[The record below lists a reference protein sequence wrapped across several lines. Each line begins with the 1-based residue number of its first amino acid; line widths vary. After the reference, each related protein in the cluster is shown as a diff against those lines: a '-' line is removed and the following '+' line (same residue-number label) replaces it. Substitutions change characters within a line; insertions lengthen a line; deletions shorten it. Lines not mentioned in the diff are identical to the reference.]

1 MKFKKN
7 YLKCYS
13 TNSIMI
19 FFVFMLTLP
28 YQSFAQNEITAFG
41 KVLDIYNEPIIGAS
55 VSAIGAERVGTI
67 TNIDGEF
74 SLKVKSDA
82 IVTISFIGY
91 KSTQV
96 SANKLKGIDIVLEE
110 DAQALDEV
118 IVVAYGT
125 QKKETMSGSISQIK
139 ASEMLKSPVANMGQA
154 LTGRAV
160 GVTTYQS
167 SGQPGADDVTIR
179 IRGTGTLNSASP
191 LVLVDGVEREF
202 SQIDPN
208 EIENMSILKDAAST
222 AVFGIRGANG
232 VIIITTKSGREGPP
246 NVSFSANFAIQ
257 QATRMPQSLSAAD
270 VARMYNEAKYN
281 DDPTLSPTF
290 TSNDIEL
297 YENGLDPL
305 AHININWSDYMM
317 KNASFQQK
325 YNLSVSGG
333 TKNTKYYTS
342 ISFFDQGGIMKDFS
356 QKIDNVVYKSNYDYK
371 RINIRSNVNVD
382 VTSTTK
388 LGVQIG
394 AVIGNRVAPPDVFSS
409 IINTAPLVGPFIY
422 NRKLVALPDIPF
434 SPSPLDQ
441 YVANISD
448 NKSNTINTNINLNQ
462 KLDFITKGL
471 SFRALASYD
480 SFYSHTLIKA
490 QKVEY
495 FRLRDGFDAD
505 GNPALVMEQAWE
517 TGVVPVP
524 TESWTRSQAM
534 HAEAAFE
541 YKRDISGHNIGA
553 LFLGTL
559 DKKWWRYNGSTA
571 ISQYVTV
578 PVSYMGIVGRLTYN
592 YLSRYMFEVN
602 MGYNGSENFAEGKR
616 FALFPA
622 VSIGWNLMEEK
633 FMRKV
638 LNENVFS
645 IIKLRGSYG
654 KTGNDNTS
662 QRRFMYLSGEY
673 TSGAGIIVGSSSQ
686 TTVNGLI
693 EGKLGNNDVTWETA
707 SKQNYGIDIVLFN
720 NKLSLTSELFFDD
733 RKNILATRMTEPGHM
748 SISGQDVYN
757 IGRVKNKGFE
767 VEGKWNSN
775 VGKFNYFVS
784 ANYSFSRN
792 RILENGSIKDP
803 NNPHLW
809 TTGHPVGT
817 RWGFLFDGFYNTIEE
832 LSLSP
837 KYGNPQVGDARY
849 VDVNG
854 DGVINDDDK
863 VALGYPEIPEIN
875 YGFSLGGQYKGWSF
889 SCLFQGAA
897 HSTKILTG
905 LFREPFKSNTG
916 IASFIMD
923 ERWTPETQETASRP
937 KLTLAYLSNSYVDS
951 SLWTRDGSYLKLR
964 NVEISYTISES
975 IMRSIFKCQTMGSMS
990 VFLNGQNLL
999 CWDKLK
1005 YVDPES
1011 STTNSFKYPQLR
1023 TYNIGL
1029 QLNF

>member
-1 MKFKKN
+1 
-7 YLKCYS
+7 
-13 TNSIMI
+13 MI

-434 SPSPLDQ
+434 SPSQ
-441 YVANISD
+441 
-448 NKSNTINTNINLNQ
+448 
-462 KLDFITKGL
+462 
-471 SFRALASYD
+471 
-480 SFYSHTLIKA
+480 
-490 QKVEY
+490 
-495 FRLRDGFDAD
+495 
-505 GNPALVMEQAWE
+505 
-517 TGVVPVP
+517 
-524 TESWTRSQAM
+524 
-534 HAEAAFE
+534 
-541 YKRDISGHNIGA
+541 
-553 LFLGTL
+553 
-559 DKKWWRYNGSTA
+559 
-571 ISQYVTV
+571 
-578 PVSYMGIVGRLTYN
+578 
-592 YLSRYMFEVN
+592 
-602 MGYNGSENFAEGKR
+602 
-616 FALFPA
+616 
-622 VSIGWNLMEEK
+622 
-633 FMRKV
+633 
-638 LNENVFS
+638 
-645 IIKLRGSYG
+645 
-654 KTGNDNTS
+654 
-662 QRRFMYLSGEY
+662 
-673 TSGAGIIVGSSSQ
+673 
-686 TTVNGLI
+686 
-693 EGKLGNNDVTWETA
+693 
-707 SKQNYGIDIVLFN
+707 
-720 NKLSLTSELFFDD
+720 
-733 RKNILATRMTEPGHM
+733 
-748 SISGQDVYN
+748 
-757 IGRVKNKGFE
+757 IGRA
-767 VEGKWNSN
+767 N
-775 VGKFNYFVS
+775 V
-784 ANYSFSRN
+784 
-792 RILENGSIKDP
+792 
-803 NNPHLW
+803 
-809 TTGHPVGT
+809 
-817 RWGFLFDGFYNTIEE
+817 
-832 LSLSP
+832 
-837 KYGNPQVGDARY
+837 
-849 VDVNG
+849 
-854 DGVINDDDK
+854 
-863 VALGYPEIPEIN
+863 
-875 YGFSLGGQYKGWSF
+875 
-889 SCLFQGAA
+889 
-897 HSTKILTG
+897 
-905 LFREPFKSNTG
+905 
-916 IASFIMD
+916 
-923 ERWTPETQETASRP
+923 
-937 KLTLAYLSNSYVDS
+937 
-951 SLWTRDGSYLKLR
+951 
-964 NVEISYTISES
+964 
-975 IMRSIFKCQTMGSMS
+975 
-990 VFLNGQNLL
+990 
-999 CWDKLK
+999 
-1005 YVDPES
+1005 
-1011 STTNSFKYPQLR
+1011 
-1023 TYNIGL
+1023 
-1029 QLNF
+1029 